1 MKPPRA
7 RLKMMEAPAEML
19 VPMWIVAG
27 LCIWFGI
34 NASDTTAAAQ
44 AAADALLG
52 GLR

>member
-1 MKPPRA
+1 MV
-7 RLKMMEAPAEML
+7 EAPAEML

-34 NASDTTAAAQ
+34 DASGTVAVAQ